1 MLPNQWIKPPTNH
14 LQDAWHETTNLLTRM
29 CGMNYR
35 WVALAGFVGMASAFS
50 ASTAIADGYPARP
63 YAYIEQPYIGWTGF
77 YVGGHVGGSW
87 SAVDWA
93 NINLT
98 GERVNNDARGFIG
111 GGQIG
116 YNQQF
121 GAIVLGAEAT
131 LSGTTLSDDFRSL
144 KSPTI
149 TYSTDVNSI
158 ATVTGRI
165 GVAAGQW
172 LVYAKAGWPSARVD
186 VAGRNTIGPESFSL
200 EEWRSGWTAGAG
212 LEFKVARN
220 IGLGLEYNFIDLGSQ
235 HYHPTT
241 TLGSPVNI
249 VDHDVQ
255 VQSVTARLNFHF

>member
-1 MLPNQWIKPPTNH
+1 MVNRRSVLGFN
-14 LQDAWHETTNLLTRM
+14 AF
-29 CGMNYR
+29 
-35 WVALAGFVGMASAFS
+35 VLAGVLGVTSAFI
-50 ASTAIADGYPARP
+50 APAATADGYSRP
-63 YAYIEQPYIGWTGF
+63 PGEYVTQQPYIGWTGF
-77 YVGGHVGGSW
+77 YVGGNVGGAW

-93 NINLT
+93 NVSLT

-121 GAIVLGAEAT
+121 GAVVLGAEAT
-131 LSGTTLSDDFRSL
+131 LSGTTLNDDFHSL

-149 TYSTDVNSI
+149 TYSTDVTSI
-158 ATVTGRI
+158 ATVTGRL

-172 LVYAKAGWPSARVD
+172 LVYTKAGWASGRVD

-200 EEWRSGWTAGAG
+200 EEWRSGWIAGAG
-212 LEFKVARN
+212 LEYKVARN
-220 IGLGLEYNFIDLGSQ
+220 IGLGLEYDFIDLGSQ
-235 HYHPTT
+235 HYHLTT

-255 VQSVTARLNFHF
+255 VQTVTGRLNFHF